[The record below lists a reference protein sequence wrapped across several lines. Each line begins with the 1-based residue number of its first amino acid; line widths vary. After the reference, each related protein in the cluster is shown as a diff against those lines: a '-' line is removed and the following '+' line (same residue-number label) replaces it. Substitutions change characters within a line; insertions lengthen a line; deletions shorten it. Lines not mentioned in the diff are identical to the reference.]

1 MRETAQLLEKLAV
14 SVNAHS
20 LINIQQ
26 YQKLINM
33 VF

>member
-14 SVNAHS
+14 NVNAHS
-20 LINIQQ
+20 LVNIKQ
-26 YQKLINM
+26 YQWLINM